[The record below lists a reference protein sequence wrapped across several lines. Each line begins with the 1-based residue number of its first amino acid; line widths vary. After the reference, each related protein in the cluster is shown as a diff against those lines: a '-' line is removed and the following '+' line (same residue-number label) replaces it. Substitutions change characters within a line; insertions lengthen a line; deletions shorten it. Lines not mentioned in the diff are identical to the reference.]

1 MRRRVQ
7 SPSTSTAQ
15 PRTMSPRLCT
25 FLIAGALFGATGT
38 ATAQQLPISFGQERV
53 VGRAEALGS
62 IMAAQVAP
70 DGSVYVADHV
80 NSRIVA
86 FDAEGRRRWVMGRRG
101 RGPGE
106 FQIPYRIG
114 VRPDG
119 MIFVYDIGAGEVTAV
134 SPAGAFAA
142 RYRMPFPLSQVDGL
156 IALDGELLIAG
167 TTRHPPARNRGIH
180 RFRVHGSELRHVASF
195 GPLPVARDPAV
206 LQMWGAGALVRGP
219 TGTVWYT
226 RRLPYE
232 VYAFDV
238 SGRQRIVIRPPF
250 RTRGTPDDAILV
262 ERTAGSITYSS
273 TEAFVEVPGPAWEL
287 PGGLLVGSRM
297 RPGVDSWDVFTT
309 AGQFVGSFQRP
320 DRWHAIAGYDV
331 RRRVLWIIG
340 AQDDEPVLYRIPV
353 VLSTPSTPS
362 RRR

>member
-1 MRRRVQ
+1 M
-7 SPSTSTAQ
+7 P
-15 PRTMSPRLCT
+15 PRLCT
-25 FLIAGALFGATGT
+25 LLMAGALSA
-38 ATAQQLPISFGQERV
+38 AIQSAEAQQLPISFGQERV
-53 VGRAEALGS
+53 VGRAEGLGS

-70 DGSVYVADHV
+70 DGSVYVVDHV

-106 FQIPYRIG
+106 FQIPYRID

-119 MIFVYDIGAGEVTAV
+119 TIFVFDIGTGEVTAI
-134 SPAGAFAA
+134 SPGGAFVA
-142 RYRMPFPLSQVDGL
+142 RYRLPFSLTQVDGL
-156 IALDGELLIAG
+156 VALDGELLIAG
-167 TTRHPPARNRGIH
+167 TTRQAPARSRGIH
-180 RFRVHGSELRHVASF
+180 RFRIHGSELRHVASF
-195 GPLPVARDPAV
+195 GPLPVVRDPAV
-206 LQMWGAGALVRGP
+206 LQMWGAGSVVCGP
-219 TGTVWYT
+219 TGTIWYT

-232 VYAFDV
+232 VHAFDA
-238 SGRQRIVIRPPF
+238 SGRQLRVIRPPF

-297 RPGVDSWDVFTT
+297 RPGADSWDIFTT

-331 RRRVLWIIG
+331 RRRVLWLIG
-340 AQDDEPVLYRIPV
+340 TQADEPVLYRVPAV
-353 VLSTPSTPS
+353 VSTPSTPS

>member
-1 MRRRVQ
+1 M
-7 SPSTSTAQ
+7 PL
-15 PRTMSPRLCT
+15 RLCT
-25 FLIAGALFGATGT
+25 LVVTGALFGGTGT

-53 VGRAEALGS
+53 VGRAEGLGS
-62 IMAAQVAP
+62 ITATEVAP
-70 DGSVYVADHV
+70 DGSVYVVDHV

-119 MIFVYDIGAGEVTAV
+119 MIFVYDIGTGEVTAV

-142 RYRMPFPLSQVDGL
+142 RYRMPFPLSQVDGMV
-156 IALDGELLIAG
+156 ALDGELLISG

-180 RFRVHGSELRHVASF
+180 RFRVHGPELRHVASF

-219 TGTVWYT
+219 TGTIWYT

-232 VYAFDV
+232 VYAFDA
-238 SGRQRIVIRPPF
+238 SGRQLRVIRPPF

-262 ERTAGSITYSS
+262 ERTAGSITFSD
-273 TEAFVEVPGPAWEL
+273 TEAYVEVPGLAWEL
-287 PGGLLVGSRM
+287 PRGMLLVSRV
-297 RPGVDSWDVFTT
+297 RPGVRFWDIFTT
-309 AGQFVGSFQRP
+309 SGRFVRSIQLAGH
-320 DRWHAIAGYDV
+320 WHAIIGYDV
-331 RRRVLWIIG
+331 RRGVLWISG
-340 AQDDEPVLYRIPV
+340 SHQDEPVLYRVPV
-353 VLSTPSTPS
+353 TLSNQSTPS